1 MREYN
6 IIEDISK
13 LTHIKQFN
21 LRKIA
26 SLYELDIANCIYE
39 SMSDDNVF
47 KLDIGIG
54 YLTINLVD
62 DSVIYKFEPSK
73 KLKNDINSV
82 IVDKQSP
89 LVNIIESK
97 IDNKIFKTYK
107 DIL

>member
-1 MREYN
+1 MKEYN

-39 SMSDDNVF
+39 SISDDSEF

-54 YLTINLVD
+54 YLTISLLD
-62 DSVIYKFEPSK
+62 DSIIYKFEPSK
-73 KLKNDINSV
+73 KLIDV
-82 IVDKQSP
+82 IYGLFDEVPPVDA
-89 LVNIIESK
+89 
-97 IDNKIFKTYK
+97 NKF
-107 DIL
+107 